1 MNYLTSLLALVLFA
15 SCATKPGLNPRIKIN
30 VGDSYHVKLNVEMK
44 NRAKLMV
51 VNAGTEKQR
60 FSIDADWKV
69 ERLEDDSIYVISGTI
84 EKLSIHLDT
93 KNEVNIGVP
102 DSLRKRYPRIP
113 LDTVVAKMAGATYL
127 FKLTPH
133 GEVTE
138 TSGADS
144 AIYKAFRLAYGAGVS
159 DSAFLND
166 FKLLK
171 SFCGSESMNDYT
183 QQLFSAYNSAGVW
196 REGDDYENEVELNK
210 YIETLDQ
217 SIKFYCRNEW
227 ECKGRD
233 KKGDVLLNAQGRFSQ
248 QSRDERKQAEVG
260 MGFKAEGVQQVGIAF
275 DTLSFMPSR
284 AELFQQY
291 KLSIGMNNI
300 IFNVNIGSVDVNRK
314 IVFQLTRTG
323 K

>member
-1 MNYLTSLLALVLFA
+1 MKYFVSLLILALFA

-30 VGDSYHVKLNVEMK
+30 VGDTYNVKLNVEMK
-44 NRAKLMV
+44 NRAKLMI
-51 VNAGTEKQR
+51 VNSGTEKQR
-60 FSIDADWKV
+60 FSINAGWKV
-69 ERLEDDSIYVISGTI
+69 ERLEDDSVYVISATI
-84 EKLSIHLDT
+84 EKLSIQLGT
-93 KNEVNIGVP
+93 KSEVNIGIS
-102 DSLRKRYPRIP
+102 DSLKKLYPRIP
-113 LDTVVAKMAGATYL
+113 LDTVVAKMNGATYQ

-138 TSGADS
+138 TTGADS

-183 QQLFSAYNSAGVW
+183 QQLFSAYNSAGIW
-196 REGDDYENEVELNK
+196 RDGDDYENEVELNK
-210 YIETLDQ
+210 YVESIDQ
-217 SIKFYCRNEW
+217 SIRFYCRNEW

-233 KKGDVLLNAQGRFSQ
+233 KNGDVLLNAQGRFSQ
-248 QSRDERKQAEVG
+248 QSRDERKQTEVG
-260 MGFKAEGVQQVGIAF
+260 MGFKAEGAQQAGIAV

-284 AELFQQY
+284 AEIYQQY